1 MISIQ
6 RIEIQV
12 ELVFQCYVKILHS
25 LFKIG
30 GKGMMIEIEEIFKVY
45 FATTRGKRDRWG
57 H

>member
-12 ELVFQCYVKILHS
+12 ELVFQCYIKILLS

-30 GKGMMIEIEEIFKVY
+30 GKGMMIEIEERSKVY
-45 FATTRGKRDRWG
+45 FATTRVERQER
-57 H
+57 